1 MKINI
6 APPALI
12 FEVDKI
18 EGYEA
23 ITGSANGFVI
33 RIEKDAANKAVVL
46 AHELVHVKQ
55 WWLSLGIHPILYLL
69 SERYRVWAEV
79 QAYKKSIEYGA
90 HTKES
95 AARVIADK
103 YGIKQYGYNYI
114 LEQFD

>member
-1 MKINI
+1 MKLNI
-6 APPALI
+6 IPPALI

-18 EGYEA
+18 EGYET

-33 RIEKDAANKAVVL
+33 RIEKDAANKDAIL

-55 WWLSLGIHPILYLL
+55 WWLSLGIHPILYAL
-69 SERYRVWAEV
+69 SECYRIWAEV

-103 YGIKQYGYNYI
+103 YNISKYDYEYI
-114 LEQFD
+114 LEQFN